1 MFVVADTVK
10 PTSRAAVEAF
20 HDLGLEVVMATGDE
34 RARRPAV
41 ADAVGID
48 RVVAGVLP
56 AGKVDVVRDL
66 QAGGRRVA
74 VVGDGVNDAPAL
86 AQADLGIA
94 MGTGADVAIEASD
107 LTLVGGDLVAA
118 ADAIALVAADA
129 RDDQG
134 QPVLGVRVQRRGDP
148 AGRARAA
155 EPDHRG
161 RGDGLLVG
169 VRRDELAAPPA
180 LPGAPRAS
188 AATTL
193 RGHARSRHRRRR
205 ARRYSFE
212 FFPPKT
218 PAAEAQL
225 EETLRDL
232 EPLQPSF
239 VSVTYGAGGSTRER
253 THDLVVWINEQTSM
267 TAMAHL
273 TCAAHSR
280 AELEDILDRYA
291 AAGVE
296 NMLAL
301 GGDPPKDLNLPPG
314 DLKHATELVGLV
326 REMDAFSV
334 GVAVHPEG
342 HPASSERDEDRR
354 RQAEKLAQA
363 DFGLSQFFFDPQ
375 VWFDYLDDL
384 DRLGVTTPVTPGIMP
399 VTNVKSVKRMA
410 ELSGADFPEWLE
422 SRLRAVEDDPD
433 AMHRVGVEAATE
445 LCEALRAG
453 GVERFH
459 FYTLNRSTATREI
472 YANLGLGD

>member
-1 MFVVADTVK
+1 MRIREIVAEG
-10 PTSRAAVEAF
+10 PT
-20 HDLGLEVVMATGDE
+20 
-34 RARRPAV
+34 
-41 ADAVGID
+41 
-48 RVVAGVLP
+48 
-56 AGKVDVVRDL
+56 
-66 QAGGRRVA
+66 
-74 VVGDGVNDAPAL
+74 
-86 AQADLGIA
+86 
-94 MGTGADVAIEASD
+94 
-107 LTLVGGDLVAA
+107 
-118 ADAIALVAADA
+118 
-129 RDDQG
+129 
-134 QPVLGVRVQRRGDP
+134 
-148 AGRARAA
+148 
-155 EPDHRG
+155 
-161 RGDGLLVG
+161 
-169 VRRDELAAPPA
+169 
-180 LPGAPRAS
+180 
-188 AATTL
+188 
-193 RGHARSRHRRRR
+193 
-205 ARRYSFE
+205 YSFE

-232 EPLQPSF
+232 EQLHPSF

-267 TAMAHL
+267 TGMAHL

-280 AELEDILDRYA
+280 AELEDILTRYA
-291 AAGVE
+291 AAGVQ
-296 NMLAL
+296 NVLAL

-314 DLKHATELVGLV
+314 DLKHATELVGLA
-326 REMDAFSV
+326 REMDAFSI

-342 HPASSERDEDRR
+342 HPSSTERAEDRR

-422 SRLRAVEDDPD
+422 ARLRAVEDDPD

-472 YANLGLGD
+472 YGNLGLGD